1 MPTRVAR
8 AGRSVSPRR
17 RRCFN
22 KKAPDLGLSAA
33 SPARKGGKRGFSVAK
48 SRKSENVMAI
58 QSKPWRLLFLGA
70 PGAGKGTYATRLS
83 RTWQLPHISTGDM
96 IREEIKSKSSL
107 GVRLRSFSDNGALVP
122 DELVVDIARKRLE
135 MPDVQRGFILD
146 GFPRTIFQAEKLA
159 EFAEPHMCL
168 ELKLPTPILIEK
180 LSARRVCVHCGTS
193 FNIADIN
200 DGEYVMPPLL
210 PKDGDC
216 PRGPKGNHE
225 LVQRDDD
232 LEDVVKERLRTY
244 QRETAPLVDF
254 YRKKGL
260 WKPFDVKKG
269 VADLPRVE
277 STIASFLRS
286 RGVQGA

>member
-168 ELKLPTPILIEK
+168 ELKLPNPILIEK
-180 LSARRVCVHCGTS
+180 LSARRERPSVCLSVCLPLCLS
-193 FNIADIN
+193 VCPSVCLSAPLSVCLPFCLSVCLSVCLAA
-200 DGEYVMPPLL
+200 LL
-210 PKDGDC
+210 P
-216 PRGPKGNHE
+216 R
-225 LVQRDDD
+225 
-232 LEDVVKERLRTY
+232 
-244 QRETAPLVDF
+244 
-254 YRKKGL
+254 
-260 WKPFDVKKG
+260 
-269 VADLPRVE
+269 
-277 STIASFLRS
+277 
-286 RGVQGA
+286 